1 MSKIKNIVIDDLN
14 KKYMNTRLEKPF
26 TAITSNDDKIRFW
39 IPRPTDDGVIDC
51 VASFNIIGYLPFV
64 DALQKLPYI
73 LVKSVAA
80 IDENM
85 SNISIVLTEDNC
97 FSSFIEDLPELLYQ
111 YVECRDEYQTI
122 HSGEQ

>member
-26 TAITSNDDKIRFW
+26 TVITSNDDKIRFW

-85 SNISIVLTEDNC
+85 SNISIVLTENNC
-97 FSSFIEDLPELLYQ
+97 FSSFIEDLPELLYA
-111 YVECRDEYQTI
+111 YVECHDKHQTI